1 MNITQGPMLERF
13 AGIIDVKPSEVVEW
27 VNQYVNHPELAT
39 TSEPTE
45 KERFESIKAYIQGRI
60 ASSSDARIRHSLAA
74 DPLRRAAA

>member
-13 AGIIDVKPSEVVEW
+13 AGIIDTNTSEVVEW

-39 TSEPTE
+39 NPEATE
-45 KERFESIKAYIQGRI
+45 KERFESIKAYIQRRI
-60 ASSSDARIRHSLAA
+60 ANSSDARIRQSLAA

>member
-13 AGIIDVKPSEVVEW
+13 AGIIDSKPSEVVEW

-60 ASSSDARIRHSLAA
+60 ASSSDSHIRQSLAS
-74 DPLRRAAA
+74 DRRMAA

>member
-39 TSEPTE
+39 NPEANE
-45 KERFESIKAYIQGRI
+45 KARFESIKGYIQGRI
-60 ASSSDARIRHSLAA
+60 ASSSDDRIRHAINSSRRLAA
-74 DPLRRAAA
+74 

>member
-13 AGIIDVKPSEVVEW
+13 AGIIDSKPSEVVEW

-60 ASSSDARIRHSLAA
+60 ASSSGSRIRQSLSSG
-74 DPLRRAAA
+74 RRMSA

>member
-13 AGIIDVKPSEVVEW
+13 AGIIDTNTSEVVEW

-39 TSEPTE
+39 NPDATE
-45 KERFESIKAYIQGRI
+45 KERFESIKAYIQRRI
-60 ASSSDARIRHSLAA
+60 ASSSDARIRQRLAA

>member
-13 AGIIDVKPSEVVEW
+13 AALIDTKPSEVVEW

-45 KERFESIKAYIQGRI
+45 KERFESIKAYIQRRI
-60 ASSSDARIRHSLAA
+60 ASSSDDRIRQSIATRRIAA
-74 DPLRRAAA
+74 

>member
-13 AGIIDVKPSEVVEW
+13 AGIIDTNPSEVVEW

-39 TSEPTE
+39 NPESTE
-45 KERFESIKAYIQGRI
+45 KERFESIKAYIQRRI
-60 ASSSDARIRHSLAA
+60 ASSSDARIRQSLTA

>member
-13 AGIIDVKPSEVVEW
+13 AGIIDSKPSEVVEW

-39 TSEPTE
+39 TSEPPE

-60 ASSSDARIRHSLAA
+60 ASSSDSRIRQSLSSG
-74 DPLRRAAA
+74 RRMSA

>member
-13 AGIIDVKPSEVVEW
+13 AAIIDVKPSEVVEW

-60 ASSSDARIRHSLAA
+60 ASSSDSRIRQSLSSG
-74 DPLRRAAA
+74 RRMSA